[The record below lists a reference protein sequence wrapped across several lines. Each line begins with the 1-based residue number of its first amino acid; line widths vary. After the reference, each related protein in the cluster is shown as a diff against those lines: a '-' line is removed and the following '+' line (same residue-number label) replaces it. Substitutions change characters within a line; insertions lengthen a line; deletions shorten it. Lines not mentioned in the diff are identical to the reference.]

1 MAMPLPSLLFPSF
14 QADELLTVVC
24 HLPSF
29 TTEYCA
35 LLVSDLLCVRLP
47 ALRRLSNAK
56 RPKMTK
62 ENDRISKKREGTAF
76 TVTAIE
82 TCGRMEVQFHKF
94 LTSVLGAR

>member
-1 MAMPLPSLLFPSF
+1 
-14 QADELLTVVC
+14 
-24 HLPSF
+24 
-29 TTEYCA
+29 
-35 LLVSDLLCVRLP
+35 
-47 ALRRLSNAK
+47 
-56 RPKMTK
+56 MTK